1 MTYDESPVEVQYE
14 RCKQA
19 MEILRNNVKDAQ
31 TMAAIDDAYKNCQ
44 ENGATQWNVGQ
55 LRLTIIETNAMR
67 GYDEFCPLDEVT
79 SLFD

>member
-19 MEILRNNVKDAQ
+19 MEILRNNVKDAA

>member
-44 ENGATQWNVGQ
+44 ENGATRVFYSW
-55 LRLTIIETNAMR
+55 T
-67 GYDEFCPLDEVT
+67 T
-79 SLFD
+79 SYFKLYALKKRFFVNFFNF

>member
-19 MEILRNNVKDAQ
+19 IEILRNNVKDAA
-31 TMAAIDDAYKNCQ
+31 TMVAIDDAYKNCQ